1 MTFSRVSK
9 GSMLS
14 VARSEGPAL
23 SFLGFKDKD
32 VEVLRAATSK
42 QIKEEAVA
50 TRQAR
55 AAGAGKQARQ
65 QPNRQDSRR
74 PGSGSSRAAG
84 KGRDGWM
91 AHCAFPRPLTK
102 VL

>member
-14 VARSEGPAL
+14 VARSQGPAL

-32 VEVLRAATSK
+32 VEALRAATSK

-50 TRQAR
+50 TRQAE
-55 AAGAGKQARQ
+55 GWVP
-65 QPNRQDSRR
+65 QP
-74 PGSGSSRAAG
+74 
-84 KGRDGWM
+84 GRG
-91 AHCAFPRPLTK
+91 
-102 VL
+102 